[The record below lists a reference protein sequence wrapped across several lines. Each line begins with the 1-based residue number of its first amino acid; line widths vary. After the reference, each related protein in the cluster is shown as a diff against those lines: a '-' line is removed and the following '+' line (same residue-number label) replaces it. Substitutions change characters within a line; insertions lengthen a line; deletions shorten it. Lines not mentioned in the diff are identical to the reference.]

1 MDQPL
6 WQNWLNIALIG
17 FVARRAAMAV
27 ALQWES
33 LNGAL
38 RAGYVIVLIACAFAA
53 VAVWMSTRWV
63 IGSLCAVAATFTIA
77 SLLELG
83 YVDPGVR
90 ALILMQLAVAIAGTI
105 ALISLARHTARNP
118 HLKRES

>member
-17 FVARRAAMAV
+17 FVARRAAVAV

-33 LNGAL
+33 LNAAI
-38 RAGYVIVLIACAFAA
+38 RAGYVAVLVACAFAA
-53 VAVWMSTRWV
+53 VAVWLSVRWV
-63 IGSLCAVAATFTIA
+63 IGSLCAVAATFTVA

-83 YVDPGVR
+83 YVEPAVR
-90 ALILMQLAVAIAGTI
+90 TLLLMQLAVAIAGTV
-105 ALISLARHTARNP
+105 ALISLARHNARHP
-118 HLKRES
+118 QT

>member
-27 ALQWES
+27 ALQWDG
-33 LNGAL
+33 LNTSI
-38 RAGYVIVLIACAFAA
+38 RTGYVAVLVACAFAA
-53 VAVWMSTRWV
+53 IAVWLSVRWV
-63 IGSLCAVAATFTIA
+63 IGSLCAVAATYTVA

-83 YVDPGVR
+83 HVEAPVR
-90 ALILMQLAVAIAGTI
+90 TWILMQLVVAIAGSV
-105 ALISLARHTARNP
+105 ALINLARHNARHP
-118 HLKRES
+118 QT

>member
-33 LNGAL
+33 LNAAL
-38 RAGYVIVLIACAFAA
+38 RAGYVVVLVACGFAA
-53 VAVWMSTRWV
+53 IAVWLSVRWV
-63 IGSLCAVAATFTIA
+63 IASLCAVTATFTVA

-83 YVDPGVR
+83 HVEPGVR
-90 ALILMQLAVAIAGTI
+90 TLIVMQLAVAIAGTI
-105 ALISLARHTARNP
+105 ALISLARHNARHP
-118 HLKRES
+118 QT